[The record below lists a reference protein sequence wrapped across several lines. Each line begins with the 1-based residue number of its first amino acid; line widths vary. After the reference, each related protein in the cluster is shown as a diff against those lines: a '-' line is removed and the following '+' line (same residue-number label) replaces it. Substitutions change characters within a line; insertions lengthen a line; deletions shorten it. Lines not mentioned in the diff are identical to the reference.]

1 MSLYKIALLIIF
13 SLFITSFAAYS
24 QQDTVSF
31 KPSGK
36 IIARAFID
44 YSNNFDD
51 ESGFDI
57 TRAFLGYKYQIT
69 PHLEGQVIMDGAAGV
84 KNDRFDPYIRNAFLR
99 WSDKGFNIH
108 MGLTGLMQFSIQEKY
123 WKHRYVL
130 KSFQDLNS
138 MAPSVDLGIT
148 AQYTFNKYV
157 STDISLTNGEG
168 HKKISKDNSYKTGLG
183 LSLHPVKNS
192 IFRIYGDV
200 YNETAKMRIMPSEEP
215 LNINFKN
222 QYTLSL
228 FAGYQIDEI
237 SAGAEFNKVFNKGFI
252 NQFDYYGYSFYTSV
266 KISPKWRIFARYDWM
281 DSSSPAGLTKT
292 WNDDNQ
298 LIMGGV
304 EFQPLKQLK
313 IAPNFRNINP
323 TAGKSEQ
330 ALFVNIEFNL

>member
-1 MSLYKIALLIIF
+1 MNLCKAA
-13 SLFITSFAAYS
+13 LFIVFSWFIISFNAYS
-24 QQDTVSF
+24 QEDSVSF

-36 IIARAFID
+36 VIARAFID

-57 TRAFLGYKYQIT
+57 TRAFLGYNYQIT
-69 PHLEGQVIMDGAAGV
+69 PNLQAQVIIDGAAGV

-99 WSDKGFNIH
+99 WSDKGFDIY

-123 WKHRYVL
+123 WKHRYIL

-148 AQYTFNKYV
+148 TQYTFNKYI
-157 STDISLTNGEG
+157 SADISLTNGEG
-168 HKKISKDNSYKTGLG
+168 YKKISKDNSYKTGLG
-183 LSLHPVKNS
+183 LSLHPIENS

-200 YNETAKMRIMPSEEP
+200 YNETSKMRTTPSEVP
-215 LNINFKN
+215 VNINFDN

-228 FAGYQIDEI
+228 FAGYEIDLI

-252 NQFDYYGYSFYTSV
+252 NQFDYYGYSIYTSV
-266 KISPKWRIFARYDWM
+266 KICPKWRIFARYDLM
-281 DSSSPAGLTKT
+281 DSSSPAGLAEP

-298 LIMGGV
+298 LIIGGI
-304 EFQPLKQLK
+304 EYQPLKQLK

-323 TAGKSEQ
+323 STGKSEQ